1 MELLDVLNSI
11 LTASNIL
18 FLCLGVIGGL
28 IGGALPGISPSMTIA
43 LLLPMSLYLPTSNA
57 IMLLIGAYQGAMY
70 GGSISAILI
79 NTPGTA
85 SAAATA
91 FDGYE
96 MARQGK
102 AGKAIGMALTAS
114 CSGGFIAS
122 IVLILMAKH
131 LALVSLKFGPA
142 EYFGIMLF
150 ALTLI
155 AGVCGDNLLKG
166 LMAATFGLLLA
177 TVGMDPVVGTER
189 LTFGLF
195 NLYDGFSMLSVFI
208 GVFALS
214 EILVQL
220 RTPGKDLDT
229 VPEILDYRQD
239 RLTFKEYW
247 SQKWNIL
254 ISGLIGCFI
263 GILPGLGGSTASFI
277 AYAEAKRRSKTP
289 EKFGT
294 GIIDGVAAAESA
306 NNGVC
311 GGALIPMLAL
321 GIPGDVVTAILIGA
335 FVAQGIKPG
344 PLLFTQNLKDV
355 YAIYFGL
362 ILSIIALFIIGML
375 SLRFIA
381 KIVSIKKS
389 ILFPCVFILCVVGTY
404 AARGN
409 LFDCLMM
416 ILFGL
421 FGYFLR
427 RHKFQIAP
435 FIIAYILGPEVELN
449 YRLALRISD
458 MNYLTFIQKPISLFF
473 IGFTALFIVFSIFK
487 KQFYKRWDSKA
498 PNCQ

>member
-1 MELLDVLNSI
+1 MEILSVLQSI
-11 LTASNIL
+11 VTVNNIL
-18 FLCLGVIGGL
+18 YLCLGVCGGI

-96 MARQGK
+96 MARQGR
-102 AGKAIGMALTAS
+102 AGKAIGISLAAS
-114 CSGGFIAS
+114 CTGGIIS
-122 IVLILMAKH
+122 CIMLILLVKH
-131 LALVSLKFGPA
+131 LALLSLKFGPA

-150 ALTLI
+150 ALTMI
-155 AGVCGDNLLKG
+155 AGVCGGNLLKG
-166 LMAATFGLLLA
+166 LMAATFGIMLA
-177 TVGMDPVVGTER
+177 TVGMDPVTGTER
-189 LTFGLF
+189 LTFGIF
-195 NLYDGFSMLSVFI
+195 DLYDGFSMLSVFI

-220 RTPGKDLDT
+220 RMSREELDT
-229 VPEILDYRQD
+229 KPEILDYTRD
-239 RLTFKEYW
+239 RLTFGEYW
-247 SQKWNIL
+247 SQRWNML
-254 ISGLIGCFI
+254 ISGILGCLI
-263 GILPGLGGSTASFI
+263 GILPGVGGSTASFV
-277 AYAEAKRRSKTP
+277 AYAEAKRRSKYP

-294 GIIDGVAAAESA
+294 GIIDGVAASEAA

-311 GGALIPMLAL
+311 GGALVPMLAL
-321 GIPGDVVTAILIGA
+321 GIPGDVVTAIMIGA

-344 PLLFTQNLKDV
+344 PLLFTQNIKDV
-355 YAIYFGL
+355 YLIYIGL
-362 ILSIIALFIIGML
+362 ILSVIALFVIGIF
-375 SLRFIA
+375 SIRYIV

-389 ILFPCVFILCVVGTY
+389 ILFPCVFVLCVVGTY

-409 LFDCLMM
+409 LFDCLIM
-416 ILFGL
+416 ISFGL

-427 RHKFQIAP
+427 RNKFQIAP

-449 YRLALRISD
+449 YRLALRISN
-458 MNYLTFIQKPISLFF
+458 MNYLTFFQKPISLFF
-473 IGFTALFIVFSIFK
+473 ISATLLFIVFSMFK
-487 KQFYKRWDSKA
+487 KQISRTLRFKGSK
-498 PNCQ
+498 NQ

>member
-1 MELLDVLNSI
+1 MEILDVLYSI
-11 LTASNIL
+11 LTFNNL
-18 FLCLGVIGGL
+18 LYLCLGVIAGI
-28 IGGALPGISPSMTIA
+28 IGGALPGISPSMTVA

-57 IMLLIGAYQGAMY
+57 LMLLIGAYQGAMY

-96 MARQGK
+96 MAKQGK

-114 CSGGFIAS
+114 CTGGLISGV
-122 IVLILMAKH
+122 VLILMAKH

-155 AGVCGDNLLKG
+155 AGVCGDDLLKG
-166 LMAATFGLLLA
+166 LMAAMFGMLLA
-177 TVGMDPVVGTER
+177 TVGMDPVAGTER

-220 RTPGKDLDT
+220 RTPGTVLDSR
-229 VPEILDYRQD
+229 PEILDYKQD
-239 RLTFKEYW
+239 RLSLREYW
-247 SQKWNIL
+247 SQRWNMV

-263 GILPGLGGSTASFI
+263 GILPGLGGSTASFM
-277 AYAEAKRRSKTP
+277 AYAEAKRRSKHP

-294 GIIDGVAAAESA
+294 GIIDGVAASESA

-344 PLLFTQNLKDV
+344 PLLFTQNLNNV
-355 YAIYFGL
+355 YTIYLGL
-362 ILSIIALFIIGML
+362 LLSVIALFIIGAL
-375 SLRFIA
+375 SLRFVA
-381 KIVSIKKS
+381 KIVTIKKS

-409 LFDCLMM
+409 LFDCLVMTV
-416 ILFGL
+416 FGL

-449 YRLALRISD
+449 YRLALRIAD
-458 MNYLTFIQKPISLFF
+458 MNYMIFFQKPLSLFF
-473 IGFTALFIVFSIFK
+473 ISFTIIFVLFSIFK
-487 KQFYKRWDSKA
+487 KQILGMLGSKSQ
-498 PNCQ
+498 NCQ